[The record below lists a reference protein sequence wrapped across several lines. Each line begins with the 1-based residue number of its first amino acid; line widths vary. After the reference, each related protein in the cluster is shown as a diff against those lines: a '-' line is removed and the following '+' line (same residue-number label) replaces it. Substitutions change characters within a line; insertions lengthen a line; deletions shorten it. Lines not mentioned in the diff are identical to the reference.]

1 MLFFC
6 KGTSKR
12 IDRGEKELWDDRVK
26 DFWQKKTWIDSVV
39 MIDLSRHFFEGKVAV
54 HREDLWV
61 ILFCDN
67 LSPYLDEEVNNIFG
81 EIKVILC
88 FLPPNMTNFFQP
100 IDARL
105 GRLVRLSVGRNL
117 DEWLVNNDNMS
128 RWEGTTIASERRIL
142 TTNIVGKAMSGVMDT
157 SKQGVIV
164 ACFEPSC
171 LIINVVAN
179 ETNY

>member
-1 MLFFC
+1 M
-6 KGTSKR
+6 
-12 IDRGEKELWDDRVK
+12 
-26 DFWQKKTWIDSVV
+26 
-39 MIDLSRHFFEGKVAV
+39 
-54 HREDLWV
+54 WV

-67 LSPYLDEEVNNIFG
+67 LSPYLDEEVNKIFG

-128 RWEGTTIASERRIL
+128 RWKGTFTASERHIP
-142 TTNIVGKAMSGVMDT
+142 TTTLVEKAIYGFMDNYKECVRVSCCGHTGLLITVVEHETHDSNIRHHGMEKGT
-157 SKQGVIV
+157 FLLPKK
-164 ACFEPSC
+164 PSIY
-171 LIINVVAN
+171 LNLVD
-179 ETNY
+179 